1 MQRRDCL
8 RALAL
13 LALST
18 AMPGLATAGQEAAMH
33 RVRDLRRDTWLTSD
47 ALLAELVCAPAV
59 IVGERHDNPHHHR
72 LERWL
77 ITQLAAR
84 GGLGGVVLEML
95 DREQQALFEGV
106 PGVLLAGLPEPELR
120 GLLDWQQGWD
130 WAAYGPLVR
139 QALQLGVPLRGGN
152 LPREAIHSLVMA
164 NQAPSLPERVA
175 RAQRQ
180 AIVEGHCGL
189 LPETMLEG
197 MLAAQVARDHA
208 MAAALALLPATAV
221 LVCGSAHARRDIG
234 VALHAKSAPLSLGL
248 VELAPGQDWPSAL
261 PESVDE
267 GPPFD
272 LVWFTP
278 PAVRHEDPCAALR
291 QRVASP

>member
-8 RALAL
+8 RTLAL
-13 LALST
+13 LAMAT
-18 AMPGLATAGQEAAMH
+18 AMPGLVSAGQEAAMQ
-33 RVRDLRRDTWLTSD
+33 RVRDLRRGTWLTSD
-47 ALLAELVCAPAV
+47 ALLAELVRAPSV

-77 ITQLAAR
+77 IAQLAAR
-84 GGLGGVVLEML
+84 GVLGGVVLEML

-106 PGVLLAGLPEPELR
+106 PGVLLADLPDSELR
-120 GLLDWQQGWD
+120 GLLGWQQGWD

-139 QALQLGVPLRGGN
+139 QVLQLGLPLRGGN
-152 LPREAIHSLVMA
+152 LSREAIHSLVMT

-180 AIVEGHCGL
+180 AIIEGHCGL

-197 MLAAQVARDHA
+197 MLAAQVARDRA

-234 VALHAKSAPLSLGL
+234 VALHAGPAPVSLGL
-248 VELAPGQDWPSAL
+248 VELAPGQDWTAVL

-278 PAVRHEDPCAALR
+278 PAIRHEDPCAALR